1 MLTLINFVV
10 ITKGATRIAEVAAR
24 FTLDAMPGKQMSIDA
39 DLNAGLISETDA
51 RRRRSEIE
59 READFYGAMDGAS
72 KFVRGDAI
80 AGVVIIFINI
90 VGGLIIGVLQQGMD
104 ITDAARNYT
113 LLTIGDGLVTQ
124 VPALIISTAAGM
136 LVTRST
142 SSSNLGQDI
151 TEQLFVQPK
160 AIGTAAA
167 ILFFF
172 ALIPGMPKVS
182 FLLIAAGAGLLAWRL
197 VKAAPTAQ
205 ESAEAEAAPPSA
217 IETVD
222 LLLPLDPLEIEVG
235 YGLIGYVDVAQG
247 GELLQRIK
255 SLRRQL
261 AVEMGF
267 VIPAIHIRDNL
278 QLKPNQYTVILKGVE
293 IARGELLPGHWLALT
308 SDKTPRVKGIETKEP
323 AFGLP
328 AVWIAEKEKES
339 VQARGV
345 VVVDPATV
353 VTTHLTEIVKA
364 HADELLGRQE
374 VQSLIDNLAK
384 THPRVIE
391 ELIPKVVSAGTLH
404 RVLQRLLRERISIR
418 DLLTVLETLADYAP
432 LTKNLDILTGYVRQ
446 ALARTITKQYRD
458 SEGGIT
464 VVMLSPEIEDKIS
477 QSVQH
482 TEYESYLSVDP
493 NWVQKVVRGVQKFLG
508 RSRRGGCSP
517 SCCARRGPDHFGKSW
532 KNSSEHSS
540 CSRTTRSR
548 TNVNINPGDCGVG
561 PCRSAFRS
569 RQHTEAFRRSG
580 ANSDR
585 MPSCSRRGSS
595 AAGGPRCSRSPPPSM
610 RAPWQAP
617 GRRVP
622 RNRRRSPRPRGRRTR
637 PRPAP
642 CGATSARSRPC
653 WPNRPCGLFPTGSS
667 SRCGRCWTPSST
679 PWVSSAR
686 RSSPGPCRKSIIT
699 SSPSGCRARRPSCS

>member
-1 MLTLINFVV
+1 MAEAIEKTGSVPHWVKNQATLMRVGVIAIIMVMLIPMPPLVIDLLLSLSITASIVILLMSMFVLKPLDFSVFPSVLLTVTLFRLSLNVASSRLILLHGNEGTGAAGQVIKAFGTFVVGGNYVVGLIVFTVLTLINFVV

-39 DLNAGLISETDA
+39 DLNAGLISETEA
-51 RRRRSEIE
+51 RRRRGEIE

-80 AGVVIIFINI
+80 AGVVIIFINV

-124 VPALIISTAAGM
+124 VPALIVSTAAGM

-167 ILFFF
+167 ILFIF
-172 ALIPGMPKVS
+172 ALIPGMPKLS
-182 FLLIAAGAGLLAWRL
+182 FLLVAAGAGFLAWRL
-197 VKAAPTAQ
+197 VRSAPAAQ
-205 ESAEAEAAPPSA
+205 EAAEEDAPPPA
-217 IETVD
+217 PIETVD
-222 LLLPLDPLEIEVG
+222 LLLPLDLLEIEVG

-278 QLKPNQYTVILKGVE
+278 QLKPNQYNVILKGVE
-293 IARGELLPGHWLALT
+293 IARGELMPGHWLALT
-308 SDKTPRVKGIETKEP
+308 SDKTPLVKGIDTREP

-328 AVWIAEKEKES
+328 AVWITEREKES

-353 VTTHLTEIVKA
+353 VTTHLTEIIKA

-374 VQSLIDNLAK
+374 VQALIDNLAK
-384 THPRVIE
+384 TYPKVVE
-391 ELIPKVVSAGTLH
+391 ELIPKVVSAGMLH

-432 LTKNLDILTGYVRQ
+432 MTKNIDILTGYVRQ
-446 ALARTITKQYRD
+446 ALARSITKQYRD

-464 VVMLSPEIEDKIS
+464 VVMLSPEIEDRIS

-482 TEYESYLSVDP
+482 TEFESFLTVDP
-493 NWVQKVVRGVQKFLG
+493 SWVQKVVRGVQKFIG
-508 RSRRGGCSP
+508 TFAARGLQPIVLCSP
-517 SCCARRGPDHFGKSW
+517 GARIHFRKVLEKFVPNIIVLSH
-532 KNSSEHSS
+532 NEITHD
-540 CSRTTRSR
+540 
-548 TNVNINPGDCGVG
+548 VNI
-561 PCRSAFRS
+561 
-569 RQHTEAFRRSG
+569 
-580 ANSDR
+580 
-585 MPSCSRRGSS
+585 
-595 AAGGPRCSRSPPPSM
+595 
-610 RAPWQAP
+610 
-617 GRRVP
+617 
-622 RNRRRSPRPRGRRTR
+622 
-637 PRPAP
+637 
-642 CGATSARSRPC
+642 
-653 WPNRPCGLFPTGSS
+653 
-667 SRCGRCWTPSST
+667 
-679 PWVSSAR
+679 
-686 RSSPGPCRKSIIT
+686 KSLGIVE
-699 SSPSGCRARRPSCS
+699 